1 MAAFLQDCLQLIRLV
16 TDIDLGD
23 DCDDETVGRAA
34 YLFEGISLEEG
45 DVSDSMRKLLSEESE
60 DYNENDNNN
69 SW

>member
-34 YLFEGISLEEG
+34 YLFERISLEEG

-60 DYNENDNNN
+60 DHNENDNNN
-69 SW
+69 S